1 MKKRLSHFI
10 CCLLTSC
17 IMLSETCTQAATYQS
32 EAQNISAQAET
43 STTVSTFDDFF
54 KALGK
59 YKHII
64 VAKSFQTAASSDKNG
79 QTIPIDIPANTTI
92 EGKDG
97 STVGI
102 VCRGPIQLKGDNVT
116 FKNLQLHFESSDAMG
131 SVPQREIFLAGHSLT
146 LDKVDTHLEG
156 AGDTLGGFGSSE
168 KELLPTVY
176 AGGFYTN
183 TDIGTNASFTVINA
197 TSKTVINDIIMG
209 HDHSENKY
217 TAYKGKASLILNE
230 YTQLRGTISTE
241 ASSSASILLTGTT
254 KQDFA
259 ASSIIGND
267 NTTLTID
274 GCNTTTKM
282 PVNGIGNIHVTNSGT
297 FAPSDTSNLNN
308 ISVDNGGFLD
318 LTAMPDATI
327 NGNFTGGNSTQKAN
341 IIVSR
346 NGHIN
351 INKTASGVSQLYIT
365 SSSQSCAD
373 TPFENFNY
381 ITAKG
386 DSSNAEFNFTDK
398 LLKAGYSLVRNN
410 TTWTCK
416 YDAAAAKDDIA
427 SIDVTDYP
435 SDILIDKLPT
445 DSNDIEENSP
455 SMNITWKKSTGTP
468 WDKDIAAQHGFWEY
482 MAVVRTDYWS
492 KDNTDFDSSA
502 PYINPF
508 YLYYTDENSGKYYL
522 LRKDAINIENGKYTF
537 IFFSESIDDKKLNT
551 ISDVKA
557 LKNIIKATIEINI
570 ADGTATTE
578 PTAEPTTKPTAEPTT
593 EPTSEPTT
601 KPTSEPTT
609 KPTSEPTM
617 KPTSEPTTKPTTKPT
632 TAPTTVPSTSPTVPV
647 QTNKPSGGSGSGS
660 SSSGSTP
667 TTSKP
672 TTAPYASPDVKPTS
686 FPTNEPTATVK
697 PADTAVPT
705 IVPTATVQPNTQKPT
720 TAPTK
725 PDTTPTTQP
734 TEPTTTP
741 TTQPTEPTTAPT
753 NKPAATP
760 AHKHKIIQVLKKATC
775 KKSGSITYICQT
787 CKKVIKKTT
796 ISALKKTSINKINSG
811 KKSLTINFKKQ
822 SKNTSGYQISY
833 SVKKTFADDKKKT
846 VASFK
851 SSSATISELKSNKK
865 YYIRIRTYKTVK
877 VNGKN
882 VKMYGTWSKT
892 KTAATK

>member
-131 SVPQREIFLAGHSLT
+131 SVSQREIFLAGHSLT

-156 AGDTLGGFGSSE
+156 AGETLGGFGSSE
-168 KELLPTVY
+168 NELLPTVY

-197 TSKTVINDIIMG
+197 TGKTIIKDIIMG
-209 HDHSENKY
+209 HDDNKNKY
-217 TAYKGKASLILNE
+217 TAYTGKASLILNE

-254 KQDFA
+254 KQAFA

-327 NGNFTGGNSTQKAN
+327 NGNFTGGNSAQKAN
-341 IIVSR
+341 IIVSLD
-346 NGHIN
+346 GHIN
-351 INKTASGVSQLYIT
+351 ISKTASGASQLYIT
-365 SSSQSCAD
+365 SSSPSCAD
-373 TPFENFNY
+373 TPSENITY

-386 DSSNAEFNFTDK
+386 DYSNAGFNFADK
-398 LLKAGYSLVRNN
+398 YLNAGYSLVQNN
-410 TTWTCK
+410 NTWTCK

-445 DSNDIEENSP
+445 NSNDIEENSP

-468 WDKDIAAQHGFWEY
+468 WDKDIAAQYGFWDY
-482 MAVVRTDYWS
+482 MAVIRTDYWDT
-492 KDNTDFDSSA
+492 DNTDFDSSA

-508 YLYYTDENSGKYYL
+508 YLYYTDENSEKYYL

-570 ADGTATTE
+570 TNGTATTEPTTEPTTKPTTE
-578 PTAEPTTKPTAEPTT
+578 PTAEPTTV
-593 EPTSEPTT
+593 
-601 KPTSEPTT
+601 
-609 KPTSEPTM
+609 
-617 KPTSEPTTKPTTKPT
+617 PTTKPT

-660 SSSGSTP
+660 SSNGSTP

-705 IVPTATVQPNTQKPT
+705 IVPIATVQPNTQKPT
-720 TAPTK
+720 TAPTE
-725 PDTTPTTQP
+725 PATTPTTQP
-734 TEPTTTP
+734 TEPATIP
-741 TTQPTEPTTAPT
+741 TTQPTEPTTVPT
-753 NKPAATP
+753 NKPTATP
-760 AHKHKIIQVLKKATC
+760 AHKHKITQVLKKATC

-796 ISALKKTSINKINSG
+796 IPALKKTSINKINSG

-846 VASFK
+846 VANFN

-892 KTAATK
+892 KTATTK

>member
-79 QTIPIDIPANTTI
+79 QTIPIDIPADTTI

-156 AGDTLGGFGSSE
+156 AGDTLGVFGSSE

-346 NGHIN
+346 DGHIN

-416 YDAAAAKDDIA
+416 YDAAAAKDGIA

-492 KDNTDFDSSA
+492 KDNSNVNSNTK
-502 PYINPF
+502 YIPQF
-508 YLYYTDENSGKYYL
+508 HLDYTDENSGKYYL
-522 LRKDAINIENGKYTF
+522 LRNGNINIENGKYTF
-537 IFFSESIDDKKLNT
+537 IFFSESIDDKELNT

-570 ADGTATTE
+570 TNGTATTEPTTEPTTKPTTE
-578 PTAEPTTKPTAEPTT
+578 PTAEPTTV
-593 EPTSEPTT
+593 
-601 KPTSEPTT
+601 
-609 KPTSEPTM
+609 
-617 KPTSEPTTKPTTKPT
+617 PTTKPT

-660 SSSGSTP
+660 SSGGSTP

-672 TTAPYASPDVKPTS
+672 TTAPYASPAVKPTS

-720 TAPTK
+720 AAPTK

-734 TEPTTTP
+734 TEPTTIP

-753 NKPAATP
+753 NKPTATP

-787 CKKVIKKTT
+787 CKKVIKKTS
-796 ISALKKTSINKINSG
+796 ISALKKTSINKINAG

-882 VKMYGTWSKT
+882 VKMYGAWSKT

>member
-492 KDNTDFDSSA
+492 KDNSNVNSNTK
-502 PYINPF
+502 YIPQF
-508 YLYYTDENSGKYYL
+508 HLDYTDENSGKYYL
-522 LRKDAINIENGKYTF
+522 LRNGNINIENGKYTF
-537 IFFSESIDDKKLNT
+537 IFFSEPIDDKKLNT

-593 EPTSEPTT
+593 EPTAEPTT

-609 KPTSEPTM
+609 KPTTN
-617 KPTSEPTTKPTTKPT
+617 PT

-725 PDTTPTTQP
+725 PATTPTTQP

-741 TTQPTEPTTAPT
+741 TTLPTEPTTAPT
-753 NKPAATP
+753 NKPTATP

-796 ISALKKTSINKINSG
+796 ISALKKTSINKINAG

-833 SVKKTFADDKKKT
+833 SVKKTFADNKKKT

-851 SSSATISELKSNKK
+851 SSSATVSELKSNKK

-882 VKMYGTWSKT
+882 VKMYGAWSKT
-892 KTAATK
+892 QTAATK